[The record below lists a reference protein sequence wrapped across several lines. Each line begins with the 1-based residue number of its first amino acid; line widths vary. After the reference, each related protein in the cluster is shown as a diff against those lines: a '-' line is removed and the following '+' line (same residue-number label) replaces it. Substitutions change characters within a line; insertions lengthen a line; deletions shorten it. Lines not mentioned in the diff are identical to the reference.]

1 MDGQIKCQFFL
12 ILGTIKHHLPGTNHT
27 LDKGAAAWAGAREQQ
42 GNPGAALHTEKQKE
56 LS

>member
-12 ILGTIKHHLPGTNHT
+12 ILGTIQHHLPGTNHT